1 MQINANCFVSEAI
14 LSSRPNNEF
23 RIKLNPNDPGSA
35 AIFSNYPAEYTSTGA
50 ALAEEVRL
58 ILLYWDN

>member
-1 MQINANCFVSEAI
+1 MKMNASFIVSEAI

-23 RIKLNPNDPGSA
+23 RIKLNPDDPGSA

-58 ILLYWDN
+58 MLLY